1 MHAQKSSLSDSNDAT
16 QLCLAFLS
24 QPEIV
29 LGDAEQIE
37 LLLADSQLLHS
48 ACEKQLFKI
57 THLNDA
63 EIAQLR
69 AALPAANWEEITSQL
84 NARLQNADKF
94 FEDDA
99 EEMRQINA

>member
-1 MHAQKSSLSDSNDAT
+1 MTNFHANDAT
-16 QLCLAFLS
+16 QIVLAFLS
-24 QPEIV
+24 QPEIA

-37 LLLADSQLLHS
+37 LLLADPQLLRA
-48 ACEKQLFKI
+48 ACEEQLSKI

-63 EIAQLR
+63 EIAQIR
-69 AALPAANWEEITSQL
+69 AALSATDWEEIAAQL

-99 EEMRQINA
+99 AEIRKINA